1 MAALRLG
8 MVGCGGISHAHG
20 IGVNEHLSRAQ
31 FVACCD
37 VEEDRAKEWA
47 TTYGCTT
54 TYTDYNEMFA
64 AEKLDG
70 VVLATWPNQHRQQ
83 IEDCVKGGIKNILCE
98 KALTVTG
105 QEAVEVF
112 DMVTEAGVFLM
123 EGFMYRHHPAM
134 RKMKELID
142 AGSIGPVDAV
152 RACFSEFDGEEE
164 DADDPNRN
172 WRRDPARAGGIPYD
186 FSCYCVNCCRF
197 LADGVPTRIR
207 TYGGF
212 SDKYKTINR
221 VYSMLEY
228 DNGVVGYIEGSKNAA
243 FKQDVEVTG
252 KKAVLTL
259 PVGWTILNEQDI
271 TRRFAVGWANL
282 RKDKFFTPNDNAFI
296 HQTDNFL
303 AVLEGKAKPR
313 VKLAE
318 SVINSFTIE
327 AKVASL
333 VEDREIDIKIP
344 DHIVAALK
352 EAQA

>member
-1 MAALRLG
+1 MAKLRLG

-47 TTYGCTT
+47 NTYGCTT

-64 AEKLDG
+64 AEELDG

-105 QEAVEVF
+105 QEAVECF
-112 DMVTEAGVFLM
+112 DMVTDAGVFLM

-164 DADDPNRN
+164 DANDPNRN

-186 FSCYCVNCCRF
+186 FSCYCVNCTRF

-207 TYGGF
+207 TYGGV

-252 KKAVLTL
+252 KKAVLSL

-282 RKDKFFTPNDNAFI
+282 REDKFFTPNDNAFI

-303 AVLEGKAKPR
+303 GVIEGTAKPR

-318 SVINSFTIE
+318 TVINSFTIE

-333 VEDREIDIKIP
+333 VEDREVDINIP
-344 DHIVAALK
+344 DHIVAALR
-352 EAQA
+352 EA

>member
-1 MAALRLG
+1 

-37 VEEDRAKEWA
+37 VFEDRAKEWA
-47 TTYGCTT
+47 EQYGCTT

-64 AEKLDG
+64 KEDLDG

-83 IEDCVKGGIKNILCE
+83 IEDCVTGGIKNILCE

-105 QEAVEVF
+105 QEAVECF
-112 DMVTEAGVFLM
+112 DLVTEAGVFLM

-186 FSCYCVNCCRF
+186 FSCYCVNCTRF

-207 TYGGF
+207 TFGGV
-212 SDKYKTINR
+212 SEKYKTINR

-282 RKDKFFTPNDNAFI
+282 REDKFFTPNDNAFI

-303 AVLEGKAKPR
+303 GVIEGTAKPR

-318 SVINSFTIE
+318 TVINSFTIE
-327 AKVASL
+327 AKVTSL
-333 VEDREIDIKIP
+333 VEDCEVEIKIP

-352 EAQA
+352 EA